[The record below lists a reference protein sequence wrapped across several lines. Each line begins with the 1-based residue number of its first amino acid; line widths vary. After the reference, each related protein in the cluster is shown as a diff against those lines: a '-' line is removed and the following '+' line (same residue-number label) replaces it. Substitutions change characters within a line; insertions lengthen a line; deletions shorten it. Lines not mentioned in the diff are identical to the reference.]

1 MVRGGRG
8 TSTEENVW
16 AALSNTNQVTSYDG
30 LSWPVVVFTGLLV
43 ATPYFV
49 YKLLNSVTP
58 LPVSS
63 ESPNQE
69 NSKYTL
75 NVN

>member
-8 TSTEENVW
+8 TSTEDILW
-16 AALSNTNQVTSYDG
+16 TALSDTNQVAPYDG
-30 LSWPVVVFTGLLV
+30 LSWPVVVFTGMLV

-58 LPVSS
+58 LPVSPA
-63 ESPNQE
+63 SPNKD
-69 NSKYTL
+69 NSD
-75 NVN
+75 